1 MHTIL
6 TKINNVFT
14 TTINDIYKETNIRNR
29 KLSILDTILYRFKY
43 SQINST
49 KQNIVS
55 SINYDNNK
63 IINRTSYDRKDN
75 NIPLKYYR
83 YIFTSIKNIYNNT
96 FKNNNE
102 KNIIAIDGTYINTNI
117 NRNKGTLQ
125 TSLCMG
131 YYDINNNI
139 PIDFTFNGEK
149 DKNNEIKA
157 LKKWINDNKIKNI
170 TIVADRAYFS
180 YELYTFLEEN
190 NIKYIIR
197 IKENAEIKTNIKKTN
212 KQKLLIENL
221 KKINRIIDGK

>member
-6 TKINNVFT
+6 TKINNIFT

-96 FKNNNE
+96 FKNNNDN
-102 KNIIAIDGTYINTNI
+102 NIIAVDG
-117 NRNKGTLQ
+117 
-125 TSLCMG
+125 
-131 YYDINNNI
+131 
-139 PIDFTFNGEK
+139 
-149 DKNNEIKA
+149 
-157 LKKWINDNKIKNI
+157 
-170 TIVADRAYFS
+170 
-180 YELYTFLEEN
+180 
-190 NIKYIIR
+190 
-197 IKENAEIKTNIKKTN
+197 
-212 KQKLLIENL
+212 
-221 KKINRIIDGK
+221 